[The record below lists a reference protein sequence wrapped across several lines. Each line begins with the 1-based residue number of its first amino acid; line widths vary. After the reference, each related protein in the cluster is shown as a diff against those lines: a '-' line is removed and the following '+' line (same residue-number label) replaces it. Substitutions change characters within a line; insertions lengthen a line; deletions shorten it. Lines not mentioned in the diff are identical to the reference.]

1 MTSEIIN
8 KTFDW
13 LIAFL
18 VAGLLVWFGI
28 TQPVFSFLDES
39 SVPEIDAGKLKGHV
53 EELSQTY
60 APRTA
65 EFDSIRPAA
74 HYIYR
79 QLAKAG
85 QSSGKKPKYQAFWTV
100 GGGRYS
106 NVIFSLGPAT
116 AETVVIGAHY
126 DTKNSFPGADN
137 NASGVATL
145 IELARALSIVE
156 KELPIRVE
164 LVAYALSE
172 GSVLGTK
179 DMGSFKHASMLKR
192 KNRGVKLMISVDS
205 VGYFTNES
213 NSQKYPFAF
222 MKIVYPSTGNFINI
236 TSHLQDFLHL
246 RQVKKSFKKASSLAV
261 HSITAPEIFP
271 NIANS
276 DHINY
281 WKHGFPALLISDTTS
296 YRNKHYNTLN
306 DTANKLNYA
315 GMAMVVQGL
324 YQTVMDFPKSKGK
337 YTSEPEAH
345 KVWIINPKESQD

>member
-8 KTFDW
+8 TTFDF

-28 TQPVFSFLDES
+28 TQPVFSFFGQS
-39 SVPEIDAGKLKGHV
+39 SVPEIDSAILQKHV

-60 APRTA
+60 APRTPDF
-65 EFDSIRPAA
+65 EGIRPAA

-79 QLAKAG
+79 QLTKAG
-85 QSSGKKPKYQAFWTV
+85 QTSGRKPKYQPFWTM

-106 NVIFSLGPAT
+106 NIIFSLGPAT

-126 DTKNSFPGADN
+126 DTRNSFPGADN

-179 DMGSFKHASMLKR
+179 DMGSFKHAKMLKK
-192 KNRGVKLMISVDS
+192 KNRDVKLMISVDS
-205 VGYFTNES
+205 VGYFTSES
-213 NSQKYPFAF
+213 NSQKYPFSF
-222 MKIVYPSTGNFINI
+222 MKLVYPTRGNFINI
-236 TSHLQDFLHL
+236 TSHLQDFMHL
-246 RQVKKSFKKASSLAV
+246 RQIKKSFKKASNLAV
-261 HSITAPEIFP
+261 HSVTAPEIFP

-281 WKHGFPALLISDTTS
+281 WKHGYPALHISDTTS
-296 YRNKHYNTLN
+296 YRYKHYNTLN
-306 DTANKLNYA
+306 DTANKLNYGA
-315 GMAMVVQGL
+315 MAMVVQGL

-337 YTSEPEAH
+337 YIAEPEQRE
-345 KVWIINPKESQD
+345 VWIINPKDNK